1 MRKKEQGVLTV
12 EATIVLMV
20 FVMFVLFLYNF
31 AGVYRAQSTVS
42 HAAIES
48 ADAVALESYLREV
61 AFESDPQEVIYLASK
76 LGGSSTLDASALES
90 LRTADLPKLA
100 KEKFIA
106 AIAKN
111 EADADS
117 KLKQLGIKDGI
128 SGISFSQCHADLDGD
143 NIIVFVEYT
152 VELQFPVFGVRE
164 IRVTKAA
171 KAKTFGEILYAVST
185 SSNNPEWG
193 NTSGDNRVDHGAYVE
208 ISATPNFGYRFVK
221 WDDGNT
227 DNPRRVLV
235 TDVAKYKAIFEPTN
249 MGINLYLKKSGSDT
263 KYRWDEKQ
271 EYGTVSGSGN
281 YTYMEPVTI
290 SATAKE
296 HYHFVGWDDDGDG
309 DVDSKENPRQIIVDE
324 THNITAIYQAEK
336 YTITVKSNNNNYGL
350 AKAYC
355 GAEEG
360 TSITVEYR
368 SKVKLIASAEPTY
381 RLNRWSNNVG
391 ETEQVVEVLG
401 NATYTAE
408 FERDTCKV
416 EFYVNDQLYNTQ
428 EVVIDSSIDGS
439 NESTGAVMPND
450 PQLDKQYFTGW
461 LWNKN
466 NFTATTKVSNDIQVE
481 ANFVTPSITIAGGEV
496 GGNSTT
502 FCATTIPANVSVTWT
517 SSDKNIATVNA
528 GRVTANYFGSVTITA
543 SFVYNGETYSAS
555 KNITTKPSITMEYYM
570 RRDGFCSYNPSLC
583 KKGPSWYGKINTD
596 GMRFYYNY
604 DPGANELDPKY
615 GNSGTTGVFH
625 GELDVTW
632 SQIKDAT
639 KVSFKKMLTKSM
651 IVHDTATT
659 GPYAGVVNPQVGYN
673 AASEDAYIFYNGAYD
688 SLWYIK
694 ETHASHPNGGYYD
707 YYISSI
713 K

>member
-111 EADADS
+111 ESEADN

-152 VELQFPVFGVRE
+152 VELQFPVFGAQE

-171 KAKTFGEILYAVST
+171 KAKTFGEILYSVTT
-185 SSNNPEWG
+185 SSNNPDWG
-193 NTSGDNRVDHGAYVE
+193 NTSGDRRVDANEYIE
-208 ISATPNFGYRFVK
+208 ITATPNFGYRFVK

-235 TDVAKYKAIFEPTN
+235 TEVAKYKAIFEPTN
-249 MGINLYLKKSGSDT
+249 MGINLYLKKTGSDI
-263 KYRWDEKQ
+263 KYRWDEEQ
-271 EYGTVSGSGN
+271 EYGTVTGSGN

-296 HYHFVGWDDDGDG
+296 HYNFIGWDDDGNG
-309 DVDSKENPRQIIVDE
+309 TVDSTENPREIIVDE

-336 YTITVKSNNNNYGL
+336 YTITVKSNNGNYGS

-360 TSITVEYR
+360 TSIAVEYR
-368 SKVKLIASAEPTY
+368 SKVKLVATAEPTY

-391 ETEQVVEVLG
+391 GAEQIVEVLG

-408 FERDTCKV
+408 FVRNTCKIN
-416 EFYVNDQLYNTQ
+416 FYVGNQLYSTQ
-428 EVVIDSSIDGS
+428 DVIIGSSIEGS
-439 NESTGAVMPND
+439 NATTGSVMPSE
-450 PQLDKQYFTGW
+450 PKLDKQHFTEW
-461 LWNKN
+461 RYN
-466 NFTATTKVSNDIQVE
+466 NNVFTASTRVNNDIDVQ
-481 ANFVTPSITIAGGEV
+481 AQFIAPSITISGGKAGGK
-496 GGNSTT
+496 STS
-502 FCATTIPANVSVTWT
+502 FVATTIPSGTSVKWE
-517 SSDKNIATVNA
+517 SSDSNILTVNN
-528 GRVTANYFGSVTITA
+528 GMITAINSGTATITA
-543 SFVYNGETYSAS
+543 SFTYGGETYTAS
-555 KNITTKPSITMEYYM
+555 KSVVVAVDKMKLEEFNYKTTKGTRHYFKTEVM
-570 RRDGFCSYNPSLC
+570 DGNEFPCGNYPHGLQN
-583 KKGPSWYGKINTD
+583 D
-596 GMRFYYNY
+596 GYATAGNL
-604 DPGANELDPKY
+604 NE
-615 GNSGTTGVFH
+615 
-625 GELDVTW
+625 
-632 SQIKDAT
+632 T
-639 KVSFKKMLTKSM
+639 K
-651 IVHDTATT
+651 
-659 GPYAGVVNPQVGYN
+659 
-673 AASEDAYIFYNGAYD
+673 YNGTKYTKTYFYHRYLYATEAELAGREIEPGQK
-688 SLWYIK
+688 SKGSQQGINMTG
-694 ETHASHPNGGYYD
+694 ETGYQFALGGDNGFIFFKTDEKTYKIEK
-707 YYISSI
+707 IS
-713 K
+713 